1 MPPESTNP
9 REKRA
14 SESGGA
20 IALGS
25 PLVRALYS
33 RARADRWKLA
43 MDCFREALTRSACG
57 HFRGTSPSDDELARY
72 LDSLHIEDLGL
83 ACACSEGCEAAWD
96 FFMAS
101 YREDLYR
108 AARAVVGHAA
118 GEAQARDL
126 ADSLYAELYGLSE
139 QGVVRR
145 SLFDY
150 FHGRSKLSTWLRA
163 VMAQRRVDAIRASR
177 RTESIDSSSD
187 GADEYAPR
195 EFPADAGKGPNAP
208 LDADPDR
215 ARYLVL
221 LEAALAEALSALA
234 PRDRLRLSYY
244 YVHERTLAEIGRILS
259 EHEATVSRHLDRI
272 RRELRSAVVERLRT
286 GSPRVDGAPAR
297 EPLSEAQIDLCFEY
311 AMGDWPFDLGR
322 VLTLHEKPV
331 LPDSRPLP
339 KPRGKE

>member
-1 MPPESTNP
+1 MTAESSNSN
-9 REKRA
+9 EKRA
-14 SESGGA
+14 VESARA
-20 IALGS
+20 IAFHPSQLK
-25 PLVRALYS
+25 ALYD
-33 RARADRWKLA
+33 RAHAFRWSLEL
-43 MDCFREALTRSACG
+43 DCFREALSRSANSR
-57 HFRGTSPSDDELARY
+57 FRNAPPSDDDVARY
-72 LDSLHIEDLGL
+72 LDSLHIEDLAL

-108 AARAVVGHAA
+108 AARAIVGHAA

-126 ADSLYAELYGLSE
+126 ADSLYSELYGLSE

-163 VMAQRRVDAIRASR
+163 VLAQRRVDAIRASR
-177 RTESIDSSSD
+177 RTESLDECED
-187 GADEYAPR
+187 GHAPR
-195 EFPADAGKGPNAP
+195 ELPADAGKGANGP

-215 ARYLVL
+215 ARYLAL
-221 LEAALAEALSALA
+221 LEAALAEALAALV

-286 GSPRVDGAPAR
+286 GCPRVDGVAAR
-297 EPLSEAQIDLCFEY
+297 DALSEAQIDLCFEY

-322 VLTLHEKPV
+322 VLTPPESAK
-331 LPDSRPLP
+331 LPDARPSSDP
-339 KPRGKE
+339 WRTE